1 MGGTASDSGQVA
13 ASLSPSIQELLH
25 RKLSRHRRQFK
36 TDLVRR
42 RAAVSELAWKQVQ
55 EYVPES
61 SIRRGRGDI
70 FHAVFGRIVD
80 IAVEA
85 TEEWPESVAR
95 IISETIDSTNAQPE
109 NYIVLHHLLD
119 EYTWRTA
126 EDAFTLQLLD
136 SAWLQEYL
144 DRLLGHFG
152 LAKCDSEPS
161 FAKIKEMDLTTG
173 EISIINAAR
182 EAKEPAEIMLQEC
195 FLRNSVS
202 RAHGF
207 NKAGKNKPDSGPA
220 TSNSA
225 VSLSNCLTNPPKK
238 KNAWYLA
245 IEDVVA
251 EFIIQHNRCPK
262 REEIWIQLRKGNPE
276 SFGIWAGDDRGEEAV
291 FMDDKPMGKRTFL
304 GRWKRYTTSEP
315 ANSRKTPAQKKRK
328 KT

>member
-13 ASLSPSIQELLH
+13 ASLSPAIQQLLH
-25 RKLSRHRRQFK
+25 RKLSHHRRQFK
-36 TDLVRR
+36 ADRVRR

-61 SIRRGRGDI
+61 NTRRGRGDI

-95 IISETIDSTNAQPE
+95 IISETIDSTNALPE
-109 NYIVLHHLLD
+109 NYVVLQHLLD

-152 LAKCDSEPS
+152 LAKCDSEPGFS
-161 FAKIKEMDLTTG
+161 RIKEMDLVTS
-173 EISIINAAR
+173 EISVINAAR

-195 FLRNSVS
+195 FLRNSSS
-202 RAHGF
+202 RQQG
-207 NKAGKNKPDSGPA
+207 DSKSA
-220 TSNSA
+220 TTRHNSA
-225 VSLSNCLTNPPKK
+225 SSVAGRNVAPADCLTNPPKK
-238 KNAWYLA
+238 KNEWYLA
-245 IEDVVA
+245 IHNAVA

-262 REEIWIQLRKGNPE
+262 PEEIWIKLRRGQPE
-276 SFGIWAGDDRGEEAV
+276 SFGVRAGDHFGDEAV
-291 FMDDKPMGKRTFL
+291 FIDDKALSKRAFRE
-304 GRWKRYTTSEP
+304 RWKRYSASGSGQTSK
-315 ANSRKTPAQKKRK
+315 SLAQKQRK